1 MSLIN
6 IVKKDY
12 KNIEIP
18 VRKVVKNNNKNIKEG
33 EKNGYVSKIYI

>member
-1 MSLIN
+1 MNLIN

-18 VRKVVKNNNKNIKEG
+18 IRKVVKNNSKNIKEG
-33 EKNGYVSKIYI
+33 KK